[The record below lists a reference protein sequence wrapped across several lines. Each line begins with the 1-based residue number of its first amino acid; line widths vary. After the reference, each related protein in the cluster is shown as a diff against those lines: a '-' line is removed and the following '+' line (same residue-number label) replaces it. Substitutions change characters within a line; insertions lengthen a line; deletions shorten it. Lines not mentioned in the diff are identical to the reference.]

1 MPSILRVA
9 LPLPLPTV
17 FDYATGDVRVEVGC
31 RVRVPFGRR
40 QLVGLVVEQATQTA
54 EPDRLKAI
62 DAVLD
67 DTPLLGGE
75 LLATLRWAARYYQ
88 HPLGEVLFNALPTA
102 LRAQLVRC
110 LVLRRQASPR
120 LLES

>member
-17 FDYATGDVRVEVGC
+17 FDYAAGDVRVEVGC

-40 QLVGLVVEQATQTA
+40 QLVGLVIEQATQTA

-67 DTPLLGGE
+67 DTPLLGG
-75 LLATLRWAARYYQ
+75 
-88 HPLGEVLFNALPTA
+88 
-102 LRAQLVRC
+102 
-110 LVLRRQASPR
+110 
-120 LLES
+120 